1 MKYDKVKFSFVLGA
15 LNDSHYRKRVEEFVK
30 QGYDVQVFGFL
41 REGQTLPEY
50 PCSVNVLGTIKERH
64 YKDRLML
71 FYKQMR
77 LIAPKCKDTI
87 CFYSSLDIA
96 LFAKLSNNLPY
107 IYEVCDLTELVISNK
122 LIRRFLVAL
131 NKRCINHSLLTIVT
145 SQGFF
150 DYFKEVR
157 REKLILIPNKVS
169 PDCPTDIIE
178 KKNTIKKPF
187 KIGFVGVIRFESTFH
202 FIQACQKRKDV
213 EIHLYG
219 IYSEGDHWSAKI
231 KEIVDS
237 SSNMEFHG
245 RFKNPAD
252 LPSIYSQIDMVLCAY
267 TPSPG
272 VIYAE
277 PNKLYEAIYF
287 RKPIIVSEGT
297 FLGDKVRKMNI
308 GYVVDSMNEDSI
320 GNFLDGL
327 TISSYMKKLDNCHMI
342 NQEDCIDKYPQ
353 LFIKINE
360 LINQC

>member
-1 MKYDKVKFSFVLGA
+1 MKYDKVKFSFILGA

-41 REGQTLPEY
+41 REGQALPEY
-50 PCSVNVLGTIKERH
+50 PCSVNVLGTIKARN

-77 LIAPKCKDTI
+77 SIAPKCKDTI

-96 LFAKLSNNLPY
+96 LFAKLSIKSPY
-107 IYEVCDLTELVISNK
+107 IYEVCDLTELVITNK
-122 LIRRFLVAL
+122 LIRSLLVAL

-145 SQGFF
+145 SQGFI
-150 DYFKEVR
+150 DYFKDVR
-157 REKLILIPNKVS
+157 KEKLILIPNKVS
-169 PDCPTDIIE
+169 PDCPSYITE
-178 KKNTIKKPF
+178 KKDTIKKPF

-202 FIQACQKRKDV
+202 FIQACQNRDDV

-219 IYSEGDHWSAKI
+219 IYSKGDHWSEKI
-231 KEIVDS
+231 KEMVDS
-237 SSNMEFHG
+237 SNNMEFHG
-245 RFKNPAD
+245 RFMNPTD

-272 VIYAE
+272 VIHAE

-297 FLGDKVRKMNI
+297 FLGEKVRKMNI
-308 GYVVDSMNEDSI
+308 GYAIDSMNEDSI
-320 GNFLDGL
+320 GKFLDGL
-327 TISSYMKKLDNCHMI
+327 TISSYMKKLDNCYMI

-353 LFIKINE
+353 LFNKINE
-360 LINQC
+360 LMNQC